1 MRLSPLSRIATGR
14 LLTPALLIRAAHA
27 STSSASSA
35 GGAGAG
41 TGTSGKRPSIE
52 STTFDAKSAPREVY
66 FRPEAQR
73 GMPAEGSRPT
83 WAKGVNGNGTGAV
96 SAGRAAEALG
106 RDRVV
111 AREGDP
117 EGERFAGPSRP
128 RAIYERPGDRELPVI
143 SVSNC

>member
-1 MRLSPLSRIATGR
+1 MRLTPLTRIATGR
-14 LLTPALLIRAAHA
+14 LPTPSLLIRAAHA
-27 STSSASSA
+27 STSSASAA
-35 GGAGAG
+35 GGSASA
-41 TGTSGKRPSIE
+41 KRTTIE

-96 SAGRAAEALG
+96 SAGQAAEGLG